1 MYEICKLFIIIST
14 IFYVCRVSVPNGF
27 HIIQPTTYEMY
38 YEHEI
43 VIYKPIWNVI
53 SWGGL
58 EVIQGKSGVEYEA
71 NSNLLANQKF
81 VYITRQRDT
90 IL

>member
-1 MYEICKLFIIIST
+1 
-14 IFYVCRVSVPNGF
+14 
-27 HIIQPTTYEMY
+27 MY